1 MCLRTQKDLQG
12 FSKTQRIDRTSTIKK
27 QPRKR
32 QKSSNY
38 QIKEIVLSEGEQIL
52 KQVNK
57 YELIVVKKLMVE
69 IPYYLLKTRKS

>member
-38 QIKEIVLSEGEQIL
+38 QIKETVLSEGEQIL

>member
-38 QIKEIVLSEGEQIL
+38 QTKETVLSEGEQIL

-69 IPYYLLKTRKS
+69 IPYYLLKTRKN